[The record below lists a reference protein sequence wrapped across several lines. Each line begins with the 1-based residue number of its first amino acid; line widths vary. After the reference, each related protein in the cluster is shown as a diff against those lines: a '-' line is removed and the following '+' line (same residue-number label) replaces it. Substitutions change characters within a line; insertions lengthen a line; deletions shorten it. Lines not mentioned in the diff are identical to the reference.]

1 MPETSRFSRIT
12 QIKPQETLNT
22 ALAFL
27 FIFTLMASYMILRP
41 VRDALP
47 SDWGDV
53 SRATQ
58 WSYTFI
64 VSTIA
69 VSLYNLCAAKLSLKK
84 LVPSTFIFFAI
95 SFFAIYSAFSLGFDP
110 ALLGKIFY
118 VWSSVFSLFHLS
130 VFWSYI
136 SQHHSKEQ
144 SKRLFGLINTGASA
158 GAIAGP
164 LIVILLVK
172 SMELQNILLVT
183 GIALC
188 CVLPIIFTLNR
199 RFADVEHSNE
209 SQSALN
215 PNPFSGFAELIT
227 HKRLLGIASFIFL
240 FSGISTF
247 FYVTQS
253 DLLADYSSSERKEL
267 LGSLDLITNTLTI
280 LLGAFAANRISRKF
294 GLSTALSI
302 VPFITAALL
311 ILLSFNPATFLV
323 LALQVLRK
331 AGNYA
336 ITRPAREILYTGVD
350 KEARFKTKP
359 IIDVAVYRGADVF
372 WIWVLAFLGD
382 GFLNLSLPARLAI
395 GAGVALLWGTLGVY
409 LGRRHENDEYQSS
422 PNLRYSPDSAQAP
435 N

>member
-1 MPETSRFSRIT
+1 MPQQSWFSRVT
-12 QIKPQETLNT
+12 QIKSNEILSTL
-22 ALAFL
+22 LAFL
-27 FIFTLMASYMILRP
+27 FIFILMASYMILRP

-47 SDWGDV
+47 SEWGDV

-69 VSLYNLCAAKLSLKK
+69 VSIYNFCASKFTLKK
-84 LVPSTFIFFAI
+84 LVPLAFVFFAG
-95 SFFAIYSAFSLGFDP
+95 SFFTIYLAFSLGYNP
-110 ALLGKIFY
+110 GTLGKVFY

-136 SQHHSKEQ
+136 SQHHTKEQ
-144 SKRLFGLINTGASA
+144 SKRIFGFINTGASA
-158 GAIAGP
+158 GAITGP

-172 SMELQNILLVT
+172 SMELQHILLVT
-183 GIALC
+183 SAALLT
-188 CVLPIIFTLNR
+188 VLPIIFTLNKK
-199 RFADVEHSNE
+199 FADIEHTDE
-209 SQSALN
+209 GQSKLSS
-215 PNPFSGFAELIT
+215 NPFRGFNELIT
-227 HKRLLGIASFIFL
+227 HKRLLGIAGFIFL

-253 DLLADYSSSERKEL
+253 DLLADYSRSERKEL
-267 LGSLDLITNTLTI
+267 LGSLDLVTNILTI
-280 LLGAFAANRISRKF
+280 LLGIFAANRISRRF

-302 VPFITAALL
+302 VPLATAALL
-311 ILLSFNPATFLV
+311 LLLSMNPAVFFV

-331 AGNYA
+331 AGNYS

-372 WIWVLAFLGD
+372 WIWILAFLGD
-382 GFLNLSLPARLAI
+382 GFLDLSLSTRLLV
-395 GAGVALLWGTLGVY
+395 GTGVAVIWGLLGIY
-409 LGRRHENDEYQSS
+409 LGRRHENDENDDTVGKVCKLTTASQKG
-422 PNLRYSPDSAQAP
+422 
-435 N
+435 